1 MSILNKLTQ
10 KGTPLSLGN
19 GATPSTP
26 DFVESKLHDT
36 YSINGI
42 PSLND
47 KPQPSNLDLNGQTP
61 SKYLDNLPQ

>member
-10 KGTPLSLGN
+10 QGTPLSLGN

-26 DFVESKLHDT
+26 DFAESKVHDT
-36 YSINGI
+36 YSINGS
-42 PSLND
+42 PSLSG